1 MVQGSAKVS
10 QLQQKRE
17 GWKGIHG
24 YWFVEQKRSLGMCK
38 GYVYILYVH
47 TYTYIYIC
55 IHIYVYI
62 CTVYK
67 HIYNQFIEKDWI
79 VLVSN
84 KLFNQFLNKK
94 ITYRYKSL
102 IPAAATFLHKQWWY
116 RGLERTMSGPDQLQD
131 EVRRG
136 QDGWD
141 LLFFS
146 GIPGWVL
153 VHVWMW
159 I

>member
-1 MVQGSAKVS
+1 MVQGSAKVP

-55 IHIYVYI
+55 IYIYVYI

-94 ITYRYKSL
+94 LLTGTNLSYLPPPHFFTSNGDIEVWSAPCQAPTSYKM
-102 IPAAATFLHKQWWY
+102 
-116 RGLERTMSGPDQLQD
+116 RCGG
-131 EVRRG
+131 G

-146 GIPGWVL
+146 GIPGWFL